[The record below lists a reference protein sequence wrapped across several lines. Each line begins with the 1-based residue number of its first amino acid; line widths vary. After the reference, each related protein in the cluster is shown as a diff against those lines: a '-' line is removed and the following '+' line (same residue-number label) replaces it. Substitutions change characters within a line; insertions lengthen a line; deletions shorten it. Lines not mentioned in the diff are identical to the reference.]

1 MLRSNDSLECQ
12 FCTKVA
18 IPIFFILHFL
28 FKYDGIVIFL
38 YNELLYSEYR

>member
-18 IPIFFILHFL
+18 IPIFFILHF

-38 YNELLYSEYR
+38 YNELLYSESR